1 MAYMKVCPECK
12 SKSFSSSK
20 GTWICPVCERDISD
34 IETSP
39 ICNGDE

>member
-20 GTWICPVCERDISD
+20 GSWICPECGNDISD

-39 ICNGDE
+39 IGNGDE